1 MEKINNAEIKA
12 KEAAKKE
19 EVKAEVRATLFHR
32 VITFLQHEKE
42 AAPAATTD
50 SAEPAAEA
58 APVSSEA

>member
-1 MEKINNAEIKA
+1 M
-12 KEAAKKE
+12 
-19 EVKAEVRATLFHR
+19 KAEVRATLFHR

-58 APVSSEA
+58 APVSSEAWIDLMIIILMVE

>member
-1 MEKINNAEIKA
+1 M
-12 KEAAKKE
+12 
-19 EVKAEVRATLFHR
+19 KAEVRATLFHR